1 LGTAIAHFRLSRLE
15 DSVARTLA
23 ESAGLVVKRAEAA
36 LILAFSPREKE
47 ETSGANQGAFDAYN
61 LARASIMR

>member
-1 LGTAIAHFRLSRLE
+1 LGTTIAHFRLSRLE

-47 ETSGANQGAFDAYN
+47 ETSAGQSRSGVLQTAVLQIGG
-61 LARASIMR
+61 